1 MGVTGSCF
9 LLAYGGKKILI
20 DCGMFQGSKLVSAL
34 NRRSFAFSPAEI
46 DCVLLTHAHIDHSG
60 LIPRLCQQGF
70 RGPVYATQATI
81 ELCSI
86 MLPDSAHIQMFDAEI
101 ESRRGKRA
109 GRNEVEPLYTVD
121 DAYNC
126 LKQFRPVDYETDFFL
141 TEGLH
146 VHFHDAGHIL
156 GSSMLEIHAT
166 EADTETKLLF
176 SGDLGRSGQPIM
188 RDPVCVKEAD
198 FVIMESTYGD
208 RDHNE
213 TDWEAKLAEVIN
225 ETVAR
230 GGNVIIP
237 AFAVG
242 RTQIILYYLG
252 RLFQAGKIPEIPV
265 IIDSPLAIAATDIF
279 RRNTRYYDQEA
290 AEILEKEH
298 QNPIMMRQLQ
308 FTRTAE
314 QSKALNG
321 MTSPAII
328 ISASGMA
335 DAGRILHH
343 LKHNLWRPECSV
355 LFVGFQAE
363 GSMGRRLVEGGKKVR
378 IMGEEIS
385 VKAHIYNL
393 DGMSAHADRDEM
405 IQWLDCFEKKPANIF
420 LVHGEPQ
427 SATALAEYIG
437 QRLGLDCYIPRYAD
451 TATLDGRQ
459 WQVVASTGI
468 LAPDPAVRE
477 LQEYL
482 NELDN
487 GLADYRQKLE
497 QAVARDPAKM
507 TLIMDR
513 LQRIRKFVRKS
524 LEDI

>member
-9 LLAYGGKKILI
+9 LLEGSGRKILI
-20 DCGMFQGSKLVSAL
+20 DCGMFQGSKVINAL

-60 LIPRLCQQGF
+60 LIPRLCNQGF
-70 RGPVYATQATI
+70 RGPIYATQATI

-86 MLPDSAHIQMFDAEI
+86 MLPDSAHIQEFDAEM
-101 ESRRGKRA
+101 ESRKGKRA
-109 GRNEVEPLYTVD
+109 GRNSIEALYTVE

-126 LKQFRPVDYETDFFL
+126 LKQFRPVEYEVGFELD
-141 TEGLH
+141 EGMH

-166 EADTETKLLF
+166 ESDTEVKVLF

-208 RDHNE
+208 RDHSQTN
-213 TDWEAKLAEVIN
+213 WEEKLAEVIN
-225 ETVAR
+225 ETLQR
-230 GGNVIIP
+230 RGNVIIP

-242 RTQIILYYLG
+242 RTQIILYYLN
-252 RLFQAGKIPEIPV
+252 RLFRAGKIPDVPV

-279 RRNTRYYDQEA
+279 RRNTKYYDQEA
-290 AEILEKEH
+290 ADILKNEH
-298 QNPIMMRQLQ
+298 QSPIMMPQLQ

-314 QSKALNG
+314 ESKALNG

-343 LKHNLWRPECSV
+343 LKHNLWRPECGV

-385 VKAHIYNL
+385 VKARIYNL
-393 DGMSAHADRDEM
+393 DGLSAHADRDE
-405 IQWLDCFEKKPANIF
+405 ILAWLGCFVKKPANVF
-420 LVHGEPQ
+420 LIHGEPQ
-427 SATALAEYIG
+427 SATALAELIR
-437 QRLGLDCYIPRYAD
+437 QRLEIQAYIPRYAD
-451 TATLDGRQ
+451 TATLKGRE
-459 WQVVASTGI
+459 WQVSASMNI
-468 LAPDPAVRE
+468 LAPDPAVKE

-497 QAVARDPAKM
+497 QLIAQDSAKM
-507 TLIMDR
+507 PLILAR
-513 LQRIRKFVRKS
+513 LQRIRKFVRKT